1 MSFKLLEI
9 SILSAQDLAPVSK
22 LLRTYAVAWV
32 HPDHKLTTTVDH
44 RSSTNP
50 TWNYRFVF
58 PVDDHLLSAA
68 ILTVQIFNVSWLRH
82 IPVGTANALVTTLL
96 PTPSSSGTRFLS
108 LKIRRPSGALHGTLH
123 LGVNLIG
130 SARPVL
136 PLNREIAASTT
147 TSGNKRSREERE
159 IEEEEEE
166 KQENAKIRKL
176 WRSRS
181 DRNDES
187 SVFSGEFG
195 KSEEEKQNNSKN
207 GNLWRS
213 RSDRSESVFIYDESS
228 VFSGRFCKSKGTPG
242 SISSY
247 YMRPLPSEVAA
258 DMAKGLYSTTL
269 EEDIGSSILE
279 NWTVVGDVGEFQRTK
294 SKVVRWKNADE
305 YGPAPE
311 NNLSKKKSNGW
322 GLLSCFGTLCGYQ
335 CNIVC
340 GVPQKKK
347 NKNMKKF
354 GANQSAANLRLMY
367 R

>member
-44 RSSTNP
+44 RGSTNP
-50 TWNYRFVF
+50 IWNYRFVF
-58 PVDDHLLSAA
+58 PVEDHLLSAA
-68 ILTVQIFNVSWLRH
+68 VLTVQIFNVSWLRH
-82 IPVGTANALVTTLL
+82 IPVGTANALVNTLL
-96 PTPSSSGTRFLS
+96 PSWSSSGTRFLS
-108 LKIRRPSGALHGTLH
+108 LQIRRPSGALHGTLH

-130 SARPVL
+130 RARMIL
-136 PLNREIAASTT
+136 PLNSEIAASTT
-147 TSGNKRSREERE
+147 TEGNKRSREERE
-159 IEEEEEE
+159 IEEEE

-187 SVFSGEFG
+187 SVFSGEVG

-207 GNLWRS
+207 GKFWRS
-213 RSDRSESVFIYDESS
+213 RSDRSESVFIDDESS
-228 VFSGRFCKSKGTPG
+228 VFSGRFGKSKGTPG

-247 YMRPLPSEVAA
+247 NMRPLPSEVVAE
-258 DMAKGLYSTTL
+258 MAKGLYSTTP

-279 NWTVVGDVGEFQRTK
+279 NWTEVGDGYEFQRTK
-294 SKVVRWKNADE
+294 SKVVRWKNLDE

-311 NNLSKKKSNGW
+311 NNLSKTKSNGW
-322 GLLSCFGTLCGYQ
+322 GLLSYFGTLCGYE

-340 GVPQKKK
+340 GVPKKEEEEQEYEEIWRQPICRK
-347 NKNMKKF
+347 P
-354 GANQSAANLRLMY
+354 R
-367 R
+367 